1 MRPLPRNNQ
10 GGSIM
15 SIPIVGGANRGA
27 RTFIAELQEKTV
39 ALYEPSWILADPKE
53 HRAAKLAAIAK
64 ERFSTLRPQPL
75 QMRVQSALPL
85 SGDHDTVVLLLDT
98 ISDTLETLRARRST
112 QRVTFQFAGR
122 GPGGASGT
130 RLAIQGTLAP
140 GDQETERGAHLLLT
154 SLAGMSRAASSRE
167 LTGPDAISALVLAPL
182 RKSASSQSALHVAE
196 KEREPRDL
204 SGGPMS
210 VFFGQTAYPLIAVE
224 GGTQEKYSQQTA
236 LALESAGGVS
246 ANAVITPGHSYHMVV
261 VAVVIPSVQAIHF
274 MRVALQR
281 TGKRSVAGVTSFALP
296 RVAQRSSNNA
306 ALFTD

>member
-1 MRPLPRNNQ
+1 MGN
-10 GGSIM
+10 I
-15 SIPIVGGANRGA
+15 IIGGANRGA
-27 RTFIAELQEKTV
+27 KTFFAELQEKTV
-39 ALYEPSWILADPKE
+39 RLYEPCWILADPKE
-53 HRAAKLAAIAK
+53 HRAAQLATIAK
-64 ERFSTLRPQPL
+64 ERFATLRPQPL

-85 SGDHDTVVLLLDT
+85 SCDHDTVVLLLDT

-130 RLAIQGTLAP
+130 RLALQGTLCP
-140 GDQETERGAHLLLT
+140 GDQETARGVSLLIPT
-154 SLAGMSRAASSRE
+154 LAQMSRAASSRE
-167 LTGPDAISALVLAPL
+167 LTGPDPVTAAVLQPL
-182 RKSASSQSALHVAE
+182 RKAASHQSAVHLAE

-204 SGGPMS
+204 SGSPMS
-210 VFFGQTAYPLIAVE
+210 VFFGQTAYPLVAVE

-236 LALESAGGVS
+236 LALESAGGLS
-246 ANAVITPGHSYHMVV
+246 ANAVITPGQSYHMVV

-274 MRVALQR
+274 MRVAQNR
-281 TGKRSVAGVTSFALP
+281 SGKRVVSGVTTFALP